1 MPLLLKVGLLILEL
15 FTLKFTWLLMSS
27 YDHERTPQSL
37 GTGVRKKLAFWAI
50 LVSICCFLISIYY
63 RKIENDET
71 AKNFFIVSI
80 GCVFVFSSEFFLILK
95 AFPKNTIIDKKIKE
109 GKKRLAEL
117 EAEEIIEPKIYD
129 DAAENN
135 YAEGKL
141 GKDDNVE
148 QEPNVENI
156 ERQAENEGEVEII
169 KTNSNST
176 DYVQKITLDSISE
189 EKQKALEFY
198 TKFKNEKLTIDEKIE
213 IGKKRL
219 EYLKKKRDSF

>member
-1 MPLLLKVGLLILEL
+1 
-15 FTLKFTWLLMSS
+15 MSS

-129 DAAENN
+129 DAEENN

-141 GKDDNVE
+141 EKDNNVKKKPMLSKS
-148 QEPNVENI
+148 QMSRILN
-156 ERQAENEGEVEII
+156 A
-169 KTNSNST
+169 
-176 DYVQKITLDSISE
+176 
-189 EKQKALEFY
+189 KQKM
-198 TKFKNEKLTIDEKIE
+198 KEKLKLLRPTQIPPIMC
-213 IGKKRL
+213 KK
-219 EYLKKKRDSF
+219 